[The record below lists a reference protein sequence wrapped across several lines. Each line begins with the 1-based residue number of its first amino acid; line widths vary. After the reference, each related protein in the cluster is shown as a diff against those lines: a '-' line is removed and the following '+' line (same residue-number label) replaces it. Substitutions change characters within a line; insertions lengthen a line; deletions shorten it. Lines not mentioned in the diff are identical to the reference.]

1 MSKQADVHIT
11 RWLTALINC
20 TAPWTINDLALLR
33 KASTSVKYQF
43 FRIFTDN
50 LQSVQKQRFWGKGS
64 SLPLKSGKF
73 YRSITLDSPIAAF
86 IFGLLVLL
94 PKIIENLATS
104 DGHWTRTGF
113 VHPWIKSTAP
123 WVFPTHHSCSQGH
136 KADQDEEEHAPL
148 VSNINSRHFAASSAI
163 ALNPQHMC
171 RLLNPHDLQS
181 STAPTCS
188 KCCNCTTTY

>member
-33 KASTSVKYQF
+33 KASTCVKYQF

-73 YRSITLDSPIAAF
+73 YRSITLDTPIAAF

-94 PKIIENLATS
+94 PKIKEDLA
-104 DGHWTRTGF
+104 TRTGF
-113 VHPWIKSTAP
+113 VHPCIKITAP

-136 KADQDEEEHAPL
+136 KADRKEEEAPL
-148 VSNINSRHFAASSAI
+148 LCQTSILAT
-163 ALNPQHMC
+163 LP
-171 RLLNPHDLQS
+171 LLVLLL
-181 STAPTCS
+181 
-188 KCCNCTTTY
+188 

>member
-86 IFGLLVLL
+86 IFGLLLLL
-94 PKIIENLATS
+94 PGIKEDLATRCLV
-104 DGHWTRTGF
+104 DKDR
-113 VHPWIKSTAP
+113 V
-123 WVFPTHHSCSQGH
+123 CSPL
-136 KADQDEEEHAPL
+136 DQDHGPLGLSHTPL
-148 VSNINSRHFAASSAI
+148 VQSRT
-163 ALNPQHMC
+163 QC
-171 RLLNPHDLQS
+171 
-181 STAPTCS
+181 
-188 KCCNCTTTY
+188 